1 MASIINLFKGSKVVG
16 VDKVHKYF
24 PLTQNS
30 FIFVSL
36 NKYTKA
42 LQAKSCKAFYRLLIK
57 Y

>member
-1 MASIINLFKGSKVVG
+1 MASIINLFKESTVVG

-36 NKYTKA
+36 NK
-42 LQAKSCKAFYRLLIK
+42 
-57 Y
+57 

>member
-1 MASIINLFKGSKVVG
+1 MANMIDFSKESKVVS

-36 NKYTKA
+36 NK
-42 LQAKSCKAFYRLLIK
+42 
-57 Y
+57 